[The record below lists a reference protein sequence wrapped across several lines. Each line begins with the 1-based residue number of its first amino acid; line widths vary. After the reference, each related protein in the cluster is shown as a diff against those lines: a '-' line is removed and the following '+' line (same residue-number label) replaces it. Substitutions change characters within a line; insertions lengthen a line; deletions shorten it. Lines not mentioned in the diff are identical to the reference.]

1 MSNTNPVLY
10 PLYLAIRAL
19 FGRALVF
26 FPTPTVHP
34 DFLLSNL
41 LDSYSPFYPP
51 PSFLL
56 QSILSNPC
64 SPFSKLFFP
73 PSFLLSHS
81 FLSTPLPSFLN
92 SYLPLSFLLPPP
104 CSPSLP
110 SPPSFYSCPPSYSS
124 LSFLLSFFLTSPS
137 PLPTTPYSILLIF
150 VITFMNLKI
159 IWI

>member
-104 CSPSLP
+104 LLPLP
-110 SPPSFYSCPPSYSS
+110 SFSPFFLLLSPFLF
-124 LSFLLSFFLTSPS
+124 LSFLPTLIFPYYSLSPS
-137 PLPTTPYSILLIF
+137 YPLPLFHPTYFCNNFHES
-150 VITFMNLKI
+150 
-159 IWI
+159 